1 MDTLLALISA
11 LIVIVFVGG
20 LSLLAHWGRKNRAA
34 EITLVVILLFLS
46 FLVLVTGALIAFVGA
61 SGVVPAADLPRE
73 LSYSAAA
80 VTLLAGLA
88 GLALC
93 VPPLVRITR
102 RRREPVRYDA
112 AEPASFATAGRAGE
126 AGPGGGWW
134 SDPPVF
140 FGLWMFV
147 VVLAYNV
154 LNILTFAL
162 MPDQVSDALTAAGR
176 LSVTTVLLTQLPF
189 VVIALLGV
197 GLGVRRNLRET
208 LARLGYGPITLRQL
222 GIVAA
227 FIAGALVLSIASN
240 ALFAVLQPDLYEQV
254 GAASEGLFGTEGL
267 SPVSAVLFG
276 LLVGLGAALGE
287 ETLFRGALQPGLGIV
302 LVSILFASM
311 HAQYGPSIILI
322 YLFLFSVALGFLRRY
337 VNTTATFLTHAGY
350 NFTLVILSYFF
361 SV

>member
-20 LSLLAHWGRKNRAA
+20 LSLLAHWGHKNRAA

-73 LSYSAAA
+73 LSYSAAT

-102 RRREPVRYDA
+102 RRREPVRYDVA
-112 AEPASFATAGRAGE
+112 DFATAGRADE
-126 AGPGGGWW
+126 AGSGGGWW

-197 GLGVRRNLRET
+197 GFGVRRNLRET
-208 LARLGYGPITLRQL
+208 LVRLGYGPINLRQL

-254 GAASEGLFGTEGL
+254 GTASEGLFGTEGL

-287 ETLFRGALQPGLGIV
+287 ETLFRGAIQPGLGIV
-302 LVSILFASM
+302 LASILFASM